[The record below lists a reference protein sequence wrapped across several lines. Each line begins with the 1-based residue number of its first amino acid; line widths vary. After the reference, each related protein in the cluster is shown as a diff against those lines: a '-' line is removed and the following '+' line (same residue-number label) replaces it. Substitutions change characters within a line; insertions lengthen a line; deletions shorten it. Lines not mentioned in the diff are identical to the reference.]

1 MRSYGPYDIGEDALE
16 HEIARIVSNAK
27 EDLWTIFLPSYLLSL
42 KVHIQQNDSGNR
54 ICHIKNF

>member
-42 KVHIQQNDSGNR
+42 KVHIQQKDSGNR
-54 ICHIKNF
+54 I